1 MKARFQADADFSH
14 RIVSAVR
21 RREPAID
28 FQSANVLNLRGLD
41 DPEVLA
47 LAAQEGRVLVSHD
60 LTTMPDHFREVRRD
74 QHQHRFA
81 YHPSKRFDPPRPRR
95 DRSSLDRNR
104 RQRVDKS
111 NASCVRL

>member
-1 MKARFQADADFSH
+1 MRPENENRWPTHESAVSADADFSQ

-41 DPEVLA
+41 DSEVLA

-60 LTTMPDHFREVRRD
+60 LTTMPNHFAKFVETIMCRI
-74 QHQHRFA
+74 A
-81 YHPSKRFDPPRPRR
+81 T
-95 DRSSLDRNR
+95 L
-104 RQRVDKS
+104 
-111 NASCVRL
+111 